1 MAEGDDSVM
10 AAGGYDYI
18 RDPKAI
24 YARSFAQV
32 RAAIDLSKFPEPL
45 HPVVERLVHACAR
58 PEIAA
63 QLRWDG
69 PVAEAGRDA
78 LKAGAPILTDAEMVA
93 RGVTRSLLPAE
104 NPVICRLNDA
114 RTPDMA
120 EKLGTTRSAASV
132 DLWKDDL
139 AGSIV
144 AIGNA
149 PTALFHLLE
158 RLQDGW
164 PRPAV
169 ILAFPVGF
177 VGAAESKQA
186 LIDTTAQAAQAA
198 LVIPFITLPGR
209 DGGSALAAAAIN
221 GLSVLAGREET

>member
-1 MAEGDDSVM
+1 MRGMRGTAV
-10 AAGGYDYI
+10 ATKHYDYI

-24 YARSFAQV
+24 YARSFEQV
-32 RAAIDLSKFPEPL
+32 RAAVDLSRFPSGL

-58 PEIAA
+58 PEIAG

-69 PVAEAGRDA
+69 DVAAAGCTA
-78 LKAGAPILTDAEMVA
+78 LQAGAPILADAEMVA
-93 RGVTRSLLPAE
+93 RGVTRTLLPSD
-104 NPVICRLNDA
+104 NRVLCCLNDA
-114 RTPDMA
+114 SVPDLA
-120 EKLGTTRSAASV
+120 AQLSTTRSAAAV

-139 AGSIV
+139 DGAVV

-158 RLQDGW
+158 RLHEGW

-177 VGAAESKQA
+177 VGAAESKH
-186 LIDTTAQAAQAA
+186 A
-198 LVIPFITLPGR
+198 LVEADLGIPFITLPGR

-221 GLSVLAGREET
+221 GLSVACGNGGSA

>member
-1 MAEGDDSVM
+1 MAEGSAVM
-10 AAGGYDYI
+10 EKRYDYI

-24 YARSFAQV
+24 YAESFAQV
-32 RAAIDLSKFPEPL
+32 RAAVDLARFPDAL
-45 HPVVERLVHACAR
+45 HPVVERLVHSCAR

-63 QLRWDG
+63 ALRWEGD
-69 PVAEAGRDA
+69 VADAGCA
-78 LKAGAPILTDAEMVA
+78 VLNAGAPILADAEMVA
-93 RGVTRSLLPAE
+93 RGVTRPLLPAD
-104 NPVICRLNDA
+104 NPVLCRLNEAGVPDLAA
-114 RTPDMA
+114 R
-120 EKLGTTRSAASV
+120 LGTTRSAAAV
-132 DLWKDDL
+132 EFWKADLSG
-139 AGSIV
+139 AVV

-158 RLQDGW
+158 GLHAGW

-186 LIDTTAQAAQAA
+186 LIEAD
-198 LVIPFITLPGR
+198 LGIPYITLPGR

-221 GLSVLAGREET
+221 GLSVAANLGGHS